1 MKTDFSWRQ
10 LLAASLL
17 SLGILGSAGP
27 LLAETYYDHYG
38 LQPAS
43 PSLELGTQPLGY
55 PSGVISAVMMRD
67 RILAEAL
74 RQAGHPLRPHAFQRG
89 ADMLG
94 LFAGHRLDAGLLG
107 DVPTILGASTG
118 HLLIVGL
125 VKQSSTAIVARGEIQ
140 VSGLAGKRIGYVEA
154 SSAHHT
160 LLQGLASTKLK
171 ESNVTLVAMRVDD
184 MPEALMRGEIDAFAA
199 WEPAPSTALRLSNKN
214 RIVFRGLSSDYFVIS
229 RSFEKQAP
237 EAARILVAGYVRA
250 IEWMRRSQKNA
261 DLAAHWAI
269 TDAEKF
275 SSKKTSLPA
284 NQIVSITRREIL
296 NVPSAPVIISS
307 PGAPLPLRSEFTFLK
322 GQNKLPAEGDWENV
336 VTALGYNGLERVMS
350 DQRRYQTKRFDYA
363 E

>member
-1 MKTDFSWRQ
+1 MRAASSWRKR
-10 LLAASLL
+10 LTAVVL
-17 SLGILGSAGP
+17 SLGMLLPAAG
-27 LLAETYYDHYG
+27 LRAEAYFDHYG
-38 LQPAS
+38 LVPAS
-43 PSLELGTQPLGY
+43 PGLELGTQPLGY

-67 RILAEAL
+67 KILAEAL

-94 LFAGHRLDAGLLG
+94 LFADQRLDAGLLG

-118 HLLIVGL
+118 NLLVVGL
-125 VKQSSTAIVARGEIQ
+125 VKQSSTAIVAQGEVQI
-140 VSGLAGKRIGYVEA
+140 SGLAGKRIGYVDT

-171 ESNVTLVAMRVDD
+171 ESDVTLVAMRVDD
-184 MPEALMRGEIDAFAA
+184 MPDALMRGEIDAFAA

-214 RIVFRGLSSDYFVIS
+214 RIVFRGLSSDYFVIN
-229 RSFEKQAP
+229 RNFEKKSP
-237 EAARILVAGYVRA
+237 EAAHILVAGFVRA

-261 DLAAHWAI
+261 EMAARWAI
-269 TDAEKF
+269 ADAEKF
-275 SSKKTSLPA
+275 SSKKSSLPA
-284 NQIVSITRREIL
+284 SQIVAITRREIL

-307 PGAPLPLRSEFTFLK
+307 PGTPAPLRSEFTFLK
-322 GQNKLPAEGDWENV
+322 GKNKLPAEGDWENV

-350 DQRRYQTKRFDYA
+350 DQARYQTKRFDYA